1 MTGRWLLTFGFGLI
15 HGLGFASVLREM
27 GVGGRAGGVLMPLFS
42 FNLGVELGQMMVA
55 AVVLALLWKLRSKPL
70 FAARLAAACSA
81 TVAGLG
87 SYWLFERV
95 ALN

>member
-1 MTGRWLLTFGFGLI
+1 
-15 HGLGFASVLREM
+15 
-27 GVGGRAGGVLMPLFS
+27 MPLFS

-81 TVAGLG
+81 AVAGLG

>member
-1 MTGRWLLTFGFGLI
+1 
-15 HGLGFASVLREM
+15 
-27 GVGGRAGGVLMPLFS
+27 
-42 FNLGVELGQMMVA
+42 VA
-55 AVVLALLWKLRSKPL
+55 AGVLALLWKLRSKPL

-81 TVAGLG
+81 AVAGLG